1 LSNKNH
7 PVTIASLIDELA
19 TRFRKAKLFYG
30 HGTDNPDDE
39 AFYLVMAALDLPF
52 DLTRKQLDETLSAE
66 AVERIRHLADRR
78 IHERIPVAY
87 LVHRAWFCGQP
98 YYVDERVLIPRS
110 PVAELIKQWFEPWVD
125 RRKVKR
131 ILDIGTG
138 SGCIAIACAHAIP
151 EAIVDAI
158 DISAAALEVAR
169 QNVNSHGVQDR
180 VHLYA
185 SDLYAALGDAKYDLI
200 IANPPYVDA
209 PDMDALPAEF
219 RHEPA
224 LALAAGDDGL
234 DLVRRIIAESADHMN
249 QDAVLIVEVGNSEP
263 AMEKAFPDL
272 PMIWLDFER
281 GGEGVFVVTRNDLKK
296 DHC

>member
-52 DLTRKQLDETLSAE
+52 DLSRTQLDETPSAE
-66 AVERIRHLADRR
+66 AVQRIRHLADRR
-78 IHERIPVAY
+78 IRERIPVAY

-110 PVAELIKQWFEPWVD
+110 PVAELIQQGFEPWVD
-125 RRKVKR
+125 GRKVKR

-249 QDAVLIVEVGNSEP
+249 PDAVLIVEVGNSEP

>member
-1 LSNKNH
+1 MSKKNH

-19 TRFRKAKLFYG
+19 ARFDKARLFYG

-110 PVAELIKQWFEPWVD
+110 PVAELIEQRFEPWVD
-125 RRKVKR
+125 RSKVKR

-281 GGEGVFVVTRNDLKK
+281 GGEGVFMVTRNDLKK
-296 DHC
+296 DHG